1 VLPFRKWVIVIQQLQ
16 YKKSS
21 DKLHHYSGID
31 RRILSPPTT
40 EKQDKMPINTI
51 EAAEREQRI
60 TALSPSGSGVPY
72 SGWIVFAPAGMK
84 RVSLQ
89 NPAKRDRRV
98 RCSCG
103 RGSARARGGSG
114 TADIAYGSCPCH
126 PLRSTIKA
134 PMRGRSRSGLK
145 TTIFTKPRQSGKTG
159 KFSGKTKKRPQN

>member
-1 VLPFRKWVIVIQQLQ
+1 MLPFRKWVIVIQQLQ

-103 RGSARARGGSG
+103 RGSARSPRRLRHRCHCIRKLSLSSPAINHQGPYAG
-114 TADIAYGSCPCH
+114 TEPE
-126 PLRSTIKA
+126 RT
-134 PMRGRSRSGLK
+134 
-145 TTIFTKPRQSGKTG
+145 
-159 KFSGKTKKRPQN
+159 

>member
-72 SGWIVFAPAGMK
+72 SGWIVFAPAGLAPAGAM
-84 RVSLQ
+84 SDGQ
-89 NPAKRDRRV
+89 NRLLPTPIFFRDGVGGRRFFWL
-98 RCSCG
+98 SIIIP
-103 RGSARARGGSG
+103 RGQ
-114 TADIAYGSCPCH
+114 
-126 PLRSTIKA
+126 A
-134 PMRGRSRSGLK
+134 PW
-145 TTIFTKPRQSGKTG
+145 
-159 KFSGKTKKRPQN
+159 